1 MTKLLIVES
10 PSKAKTLTKYLGA
23 EYQVLASY
31 GHVRDLIRKAGAID
45 TKSFEMKYA
54 LIERNEKHVD
64 AIIKAVKKCDEI
76 YLATDPD
83 REGEAI
89 SWHLAEIFNEK
100 KLLKN
105 KIIKRVIFQEITKTA
120 IIEAIKNPR
129 DISMPLVNAQQAR
142 RALDYLV
149 GFNLSPLLWKKIRR
163 GLSAGRVQSPALRL
177 ISERESEIEKF
188 ISQEYWTVHLDA
200 FKEKIKFSSKLFL
213 LNNKRI
219 EQFSITSQAQQEK
232 IVGELLLKSSGK
244 VRVSRVEKKQR
255 SRNPSAP
262 FTTSTLQQ
270 ESVRKLGFT
279 TKGTMIVA
287 QQLYEGIDIG
297 EGAVGLITY
306 MRTDSM
312 ALSDEAI
319 NQIRGYLRKN
329 YAEEYYP
336 PKAIGYKTK
345 SKNAQEAHEAIRPT
359 DISRTPSSLR
369 NFLNNDQYKL
379 YEIIWKRA
387 LACQMSPAVFDAVS
401 VDLEVGQGE
410 NIFRAS
416 GQTLKFPGFM
426 SVYLEDE
433 DDPKT
438 EDETNTKLPLM
449 EIGDILAIEKISSS
463 QHFTESPPRYTE
475 ASLVKTLEEYG
486 IGRPSTYSSI
496 ITTLQDREYV
506 LLEKKRFM
514 PTDVG
519 RVVNKFLTQHFSKYV
534 DYDFTADLESQ
545 LDDVASDTK
554 KWEVVLNDFWVDF
567 NQQVID
573 KENIDRSEIT
583 QESINENC
591 PKCGKALFSKL
602 GRRGNFI
609 ACSGYPECDFTR
621 NINGDLPQEPKLIT
635 KDPETGRDV
644 FLLIGP
650 YGPYLQIGIQAEDEK
665 KKPKRVSVPP
675 EISLI
680 NLDETIALK
689 LLSLPRDM
697 GIHPET
703 NKKIIANNGRFGPYV
718 NHDGKFKSIPKSENI
733 FDLTHERAVELV
745 NEALLKNAPLKILG
759 EDPEKKLSIE
769 IYKGRYGLYIQK
781 GSTKVPLPKNKDAE
795 EITLDLALELLSAKE
810 DTPKK
815 KKSPVKKVSKKTKKV
830 A

>member
-64 AIIKAVKKCDEI
+64 AIIKAVKKCDAI

-463 QHFTESPPRYTE
+463 QHFTEPPPRYTE

-635 KDPETGRDV
+635 KDPETGKDV